1 MKNEKNK
8 PNLFSNNFGTITSDE
23 IHIHSFD
30 IKIPLLFKYIKKVQL
45 AKKRRLHLNY
55 FLLLL
60 SVFMF
65 WMMLHN
71 NIFFVSNT
79 ILGTSGIA
87 LLAAGV
93 FYRTSERQFIIF
105 TRFDFIKI
113 EVEASLE
120 EDSKKFIKEFNKYHD

>member
-30 IKIPLLFKYIKKVQL
+30 IKIPLLFKYIK
-45 AKKRRLHLNY
+45 Y